1 MDHSNTPPPRLW
13 LHLYVPCGHLM
24 IAHARE
30 SVVLEC
36 TFVNSSGHP
45 ASSTTVFFT
54 EISVVFQKQVLKN
67 KCRNVVPRCS
77 CALQMVPLSMRIG
90 SSPFYLRFFCHWR
103 ILQRLF
109 SIMSVG
115 QTNKPHSRL
124 SFSPVNAKNNEKTN
138 TVSNLICLHLPDMF
152 VCMFFFLKHTRNIQ
166 ERFELITCG
175 SF

>member
-1 MDHSNTPPPRLW
+1 MDHSNTPPPCLQ
-13 LHLYVPCGHLM
+13 LHLNVPCGHLM
-24 IAHARE
+24 IAHAWE

-36 TFVNSSGHP
+36 TFVNRSGHP
-45 ASSTTVFFT
+45 ASSTTVFFA

-67 KCRNVVPRCS
+67 KCRNVVPRCL
-77 CALQMVPLSMRIG
+77 CTLQMVPLSMRIG

-103 ILQRLF
+103 TLQRLF

-124 SFSPVNAKNNEKTN
+124 CFSPVNAKNNEKTDKL
-138 TVSNLICLHLPDMF
+138 SNLICLHLPDMF
-152 VCMFFFLKHTRNIQ
+152 VCMFFFSLNIQ
-166 ERFELITCG
+166 ETIFELITCG